1 MKRIPT
7 NVLVEMSLTIAL
19 AAVLNVL
26 RVFHMPQGGTVSL
39 VMLPIVVFALRR
51 GLVPGLVVAVAYG
64 MVDLMI
70 DPMIFYPVQV
80 LLDYPLAYGAVGL
93 AGLLHPAW
101 ARAVE
106 RGATTTAIW
115 SVILPATAIAAFGRY
130 VFHVVSGAVF
140 FGEYAPEGQPVLVYS
155 AVYNLY
161 VPVSAVGVFVAAAV
175 VLPALARIL
184 DNSGDRRATV

>member
-19 AAVLNVL
+19 AAVLGAL
-26 RVFHMPQGGTVSL
+26 ALFQMPQGGSVSL
-39 VMLPIVVFALRR
+39 AMLPLIVFALRR
-51 GLVPGLVVAVAYG
+51 GFVLGLVVAVAYG

-70 DPMIFYPVQV
+70 NPMIFYPVQV

-101 ARAVE
+101 VRAVE
-106 RGATTTAIW
+106 RGATTAIW

-130 VFHVVSGAVF
+130 VFHVISGVVF

-155 AVYNLY
+155 AVYNLF
-161 VPVSAVGVFVAAAV
+161 VLVSAVGVFVAAAV
-175 VLPALARIL
+175 VLPALSRIL
-184 DNSGDRRATV
+184 DNTRNREVVT